1 MLADRAQLEQ
11 VLVNLA
17 VNARDAMPDGG
28 TLSIAVAGVPDGV
41 RITVVDDG
49 TGMLEEVRD
58 RAFEPFFTTK
68 DPGQGTGLGLAT
80 VHGIVTDSG
89 GTVDIESA
97 PGRGHERHHLPA
109 RLPRGR
115 SARPSRRPSP
125 ASTRPPP
132 RGCSWSR
139 TRSRCAARPAGSSRR
154 TATR

>member
-1 MLADRAQLEQ
+1 

-28 TLSIAVAGVPDGV
+28 TLSIAVAGVSDGV

-68 DPGQGTGLGLAT
+68 DPGQGTGWARRPCT
-80 VHGIVTDSG
+80 ASSPTPG
-89 GTVDIESA
+89 GMVDIESA
-97 PGRGHERHHLPA
+97 PGQGTRVTIFLPGC
-109 RLPRGR
+109 REEVV
-115 SARPSRRPSP
+115 RPSCRPSP
-125 ASTRPPP
+125 ARTLPPR
-132 RGCSWSR
+132 RGCSSSR
-139 TRSRCAARPAGSSRR
+139 TRSPVAPPGLPASSPR